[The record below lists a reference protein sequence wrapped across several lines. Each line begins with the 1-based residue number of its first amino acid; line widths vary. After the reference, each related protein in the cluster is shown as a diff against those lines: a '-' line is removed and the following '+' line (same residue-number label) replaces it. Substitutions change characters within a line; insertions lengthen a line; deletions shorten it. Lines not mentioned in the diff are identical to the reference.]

1 MFVQPKYAKLLNTN
15 LLQQAMG
22 ESPKQS
28 PEPIP
33 LGKGTDKPIVSGKA

>member
-22 ESPKQS
+22 EPPKS
-28 PEPIP
+28 SEPIH
-33 LGKGTDKPIVSGKA
+33 LGKGTDKPIVSGKV